1 MFSKN
6 CDKVVLC
13 SVKTTVRE
21 LPLIVHLA
29 PPLLIP
35 AFIEGQSQRGVNISV
50 ATRVPTRCYPAQHS
64 VCVTSI
70 DINTSTHQDFQ
81 RVVMSCHTA
90 SSDNVITTS
99 RSQCYNEEGRVNHK
113 HRIEYK
119 VLHNCIQQPPLPGQY
134 RCLVLTST
142 TASHQLMFV
151 RVFVL
156 IHCQF
161 HQ

>member
-1 MFSKN
+1 M
-6 CDKVVLC
+6 
-13 SVKTTVRE
+13 RE

-50 ATRVPTRCYPAQHS
+50 ATRVPTRCYPAQHC

-70 DINTSTHQDFQ
+70 DINTSTHWDFQ

-119 VLHNCIQQPPLPGQY
+119 VPHIFNQQPPLPGHY
-134 RCLVLTST
+134 RCRVLTST
-142 TASHQLMFV
+142 RASHWLMV
-151 RVFVL
+151 VSVFTF
-156 IHCQF
+156 IYRQF
-161 HQ
+161 HR

>member
-1 MFSKN
+1 MFFKKIIFQNTYVELGTPPPSWKIHLKFPFWLF
-6 CDKVVLC
+6 DYLPKTEPRAQHFLGPSC
-13 SVKTTVRE
+13 SQRIVTKLYYAQWRPLWE

-70 DINTSTHQDFQ
+70 DINTSTHRHFQ

-99 RSQCYNEEGRVNHK
+99 RSQC
-113 HRIEYK
+113 
-119 VLHNCIQQPPLPGQY
+119 
-134 RCLVLTST
+134 
-142 TASHQLMFV
+142 
-151 RVFVL
+151 
-156 IHCQF
+156 
-161 HQ
+161 